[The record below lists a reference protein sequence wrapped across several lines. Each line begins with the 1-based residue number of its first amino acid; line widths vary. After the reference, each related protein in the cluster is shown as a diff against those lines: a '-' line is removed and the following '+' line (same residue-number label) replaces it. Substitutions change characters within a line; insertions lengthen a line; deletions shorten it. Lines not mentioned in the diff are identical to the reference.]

1 MNTFETY
8 TSLESKKTDTTVKSS
23 LLRSEPEEA
32 EIVLLGYPDDLGIEK
47 NGGRVGAK
55 EGPNRIRKHL
65 YTMTPQN
72 PAEFYTLFDCGNLIC
87 DNDSS
92 LEERH
97 LQASKEVTKHLN
109 NNKKIISLGG
119 GHDYGF
125 ADGLGFGESVYGA
138 DGVTVFN
145 FDAHLDLRDLEK
157 GVTSGT
163 PFYRL
168 LKKYG
173 AKLDL
178 FQVGIQEHCNSKK
191 LFDLAHQNENIHV
204 LEYSDLYPKGYFS
217 EESFTKTKLVWPET
231 RTPCYVSVDI
241 DGFSSSIAPGC
252 SQSWASGFDL
262 SSFMFMFEMILYHF
276 NVRMLG
282 IYEVSPPLDN
292 NDQTSR
298 LAAQIAYRWLKK

>member
-8 TSLESKKTDTTVKSS
+8 YSLESKKTDTTVKSS
-23 LLRSEPEEA
+23 LLCSNSNEA
-32 EIVLLGYPDDLGIEK
+32 EIVVLGYPDDLGIHK

-55 EGPNRIRKHL
+55 EGPDRIRKHL
-65 YTMTPQN
+65 YAMTPQN
-72 PAEFYTLFDCGNLIC
+72 PSDFNTLYDGGNLIC
-87 DNDSS
+87 TEDLS
-92 LEERH
+92 LEDRH
-97 LQASKEVTKHLN
+97 LIAAKEVTRNLN
-109 NNKKIISLGG
+109 ANKKILSLGG
-119 GHDYGF
+119 GHDYGY
-125 ADGLGFGESVYGA
+125 ADGLGFGESTYGTQN
-138 DGVTVFN
+138 VTVFN

-168 LKKYG
+168 LKEYG
-173 AKLDL
+173 NKLDL
-178 FQVGIQEHCNSKK
+178 FQIGIQEHCNSKK
-191 LFDLAHQNENIHV
+191 LFDLAHQSENIHV
-204 LEYSDLYPKGYFS
+204 LEHSDLYPKGYFS
-217 EESFTKTKLVWPET
+217 EKSFTKTKLVWPET

-276 NVRMLG
+276 DVRILG

-292 NDQTSR
+292 NEQTSR